1 MGASDAASGANE
13 GNVSYKDGRGWG
25 QTRQGEKVSYD
36 QDLGGEGDTGFLTG
50 DKWKNSP
57 TESVGGAGVM
67 GASVAERIDPATG
80 EKTYGASYNPGRMVG
95 GILGTLLGGP
105 LGGIAGSMLG
115 EKTTETRYN
124 FSGRNGMGT
133 GGVTDD
139 GDDQDSVSEAE
150 ERSQQYTPG
159 ASKESDTPS
168 ATAALV
174 GAPLTAAQRRKR
186 ALARSPITSTDT
198 STGTLLGA

>member
-1 MGASDAASGANE
+1 
-13 GNVSYKDGRGWG
+13 
-25 QTRQGEKVSYD
+25 
-36 QDLGGEGDTGFLTG
+36 
-50 DKWKNSP
+50 
-57 TESVGGAGVM
+57 
-67 GASVAERIDPATG
+67 
-80 EKTYGASYNPGRMVG
+80 
-95 GILGTLLGGP
+95 
-105 LGGIAGSMLG
+105 
-115 EKTTETRYN
+115 
-124 FSGRNGMGT
+124 MGT

-159 ASKESDTPS
+159 ASKESDTLS
-168 ATAALV
+168 ATEALV